1 MIGGRI
7 ALDRAG
13 VAAHTGAAYSTV
25 NHWHRHRARFGFPE
39 GFRHDGREWFW
50 LDDIEAFHAAHQA
63 AKRAELTK
71 VDRRGD
77 SIPHETAHASSVRR
91 GNSPVT
97 ATDPLPASVTE
108 PFYVN
113 NADRGEALH
122 RSTAEVIHR
131 DSTVLNV
138 REGDHVLEI
147 GTGTGYSGALL
158 AARARRD
165 RARDE
170 HRHQRPPRR
179 LGGPPA
185 PPTRR
190 HRSRPTIA
198 SSSTGSD
205 RCAGSAPTA
214 PPRRSSPGMPSC
226 RTSAADTTN
235 SPPMIHPRRGWP
247 PHSPNWPE
255 RSDRCP

>member
-1 MIGGRI
+1 MARRMIGGRI

-77 SIPHETAHASSVRR
+77 SIPHETAHASSVLR
-91 GNSPVT
+91 GKSPVT

-108 PFYVN
+108 QFYVN
-113 NADRGEALH
+113 NADRGETLH

-131 DSTVLNV
+131 DSTALNV

-190 HRSRPTIA
+190 HHFQ
-198 SSSTGSD
+198 
-205 RCAGSAPTA
+205 AGA
-214 PPRRSSPGMPSC
+214 GQ
-226 RTSAADTTN
+226 
-235 SPPMIHPRRGWP
+235 
-247 PHSPNWPE
+247 
-255 RSDRCP
+255 